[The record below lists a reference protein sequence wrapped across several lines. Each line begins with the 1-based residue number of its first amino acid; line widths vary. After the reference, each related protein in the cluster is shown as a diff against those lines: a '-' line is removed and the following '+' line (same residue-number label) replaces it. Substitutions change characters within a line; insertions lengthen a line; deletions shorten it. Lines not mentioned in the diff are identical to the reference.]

1 MPLFR
6 GKNGEIQQ
14 TDEEEDFKTRLI
26 NRDDDEPLTG
36 IVTKLDGE
44 LVENDEPKTRLLFR
58 SSSSKN
64 AEPIITK
71 DAMTD
76 PVVGWLVIIDGPGK
90 GHALQLGYGMNSI
103 GRNQHER
110 VCLNFGDEGLS
121 RNQHAIV
128 TYDPRGRK
136 FYVQHG
142 GGKNITYLD
151 DNPLLVPTELQGGES
166 LLVGKTTLRF
176 VPLCGEHFDWQDN
189 S

>member
-14 TDEEEDFKTRLI
+14 TDDDLKTRQL

-36 IVTKLDGE
+36 IVTKLDDE
-44 LVENDEPKTRLLFR
+44 PVVESEEPKTRLLFR

-76 PVVGWLVIIDGPGK
+76 PVVGWLVIVDGPGK

-103 GRNQHER
+103 GRSQHER
-110 VCLNFGDEGLS
+110 LCLNFGDEGVS
-121 RNQHAIV
+121 RNQHAII

-136 FYVQHG
+136 YYVQHG

-151 DNPLLVPTELQGGES
+151 DKPLLVPTELQGGEHI
-166 LLVGKTTLRF
+166 LVGKTTLRL

-189 S
+189 P